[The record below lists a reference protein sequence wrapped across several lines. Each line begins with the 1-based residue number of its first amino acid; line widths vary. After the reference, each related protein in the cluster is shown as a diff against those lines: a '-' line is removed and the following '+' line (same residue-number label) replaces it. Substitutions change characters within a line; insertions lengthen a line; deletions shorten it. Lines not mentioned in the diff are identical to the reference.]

1 MAAHKPALKYTPTTI
16 GNYVYFLEKEKA
28 MTDKKEHLVHWLRDA
43 YAMEKQA
50 LEMLEKQES
59 RIKNYPEVKER
70 IALHVEETKSQAA
83 RIEQC
88 LESLGED
95 TSALKTGLGKLVGT
109 AQALS
114 GLFVEDEIV
123 KGSVAGYVFEHYEIG
138 NYKVLISAAQ
148 DAGELRIA
156 EVCSEILQEEEN
168 MAQWMEENISIVTQ
182 AFLQRDQAGQEA
194 KR

>member
-1 MAAHKPALKYTPTTI
+1 
-16 GNYVYFLEKEKA
+16 

-50 LEMLEKQES
+50 VEMLEKQAD
-59 RIKNYPEVKER
+59 RIKNYPEVQQR
-70 IALHVEETKSQAA
+70 IALHLEETKTQAD
-83 RIEQC
+83 RLEQC
-88 LESLGED
+88 LASMGED
-95 TSALKTGLGKLVGT
+95 TSAFKTGLGKMVGS

-138 NYKVLISAAQ
+138 NYKVLISAAR
-148 DAGELRIA
+148 DAGENEIA
-156 EVCSEILQEEEN
+156 EICGGILQEEEE
-168 MAQWMEENISIVTQ
+168 MARWMEKNLPLVTQ
-182 AFLQRDQAGQEA
+182 AFLHRDQSGLEA